1 MYLDSNALAF
11 VPQLLIGYR
20 QKFETVYPAKHFRKQ
35 FGLISYVTFRW
46 MSCCIMRLA
55 TLQFE
60 TKLQT
65 CIRMG
70 ITIFKIFIW
79 GGISSDKRSAI
90 TFLLLRSCVAVPSN
104 YICDSISDNYIPK

>member
-20 QKFETVYPAKHFRKQ
+20 QKFETVYPAIHFRKQ

-46 MSCCIMRLA
+46 VTCCIMRLA

-70 ITIFKIFIW
+70 ITIFK
-79 GGISSDKRSAI
+79 
-90 TFLLLRSCVAVPSN
+90 N